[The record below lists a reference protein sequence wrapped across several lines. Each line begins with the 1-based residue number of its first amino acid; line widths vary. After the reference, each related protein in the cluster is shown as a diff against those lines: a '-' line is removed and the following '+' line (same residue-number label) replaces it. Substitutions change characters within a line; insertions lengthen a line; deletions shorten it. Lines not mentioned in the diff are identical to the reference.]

1 MSTYGEIVYMI
12 LDEVK
17 GMSDDFTYNEEH
29 ILYLIDKTRALLL
42 KQRYSDIKKQIPYAN
57 YQTIYVTAKESAL
70 ADDALY
76 TSAKYLKT
84 DSKIPEILTIA
95 TPRVFTTDYY
105 QGEITYISRDRMRYV
120 GYNKY
125 LKNIIYCSL
134 HPDKYLYFKSFNDKL
149 LEVKNI
155 NFTAVFQSSL
165 EALKMYQNKQEVL
178 DTEFPMEES
187 LIQPLIE
194 IVVNELTNA
203 IYKPEDTTNNAKD
216 DLEGLAVKT
225 SK

>member
-57 YQTIYVTAKESAL
+57 YQTIYVTTKESAL

-84 DSKIPEILTIA
+84 DSKIPEILPIA

-165 EALKMYQNKQEVL
+165 EALKLYQNKQEVL

-194 IVVNELTNA
+194 LVINELTNA

>member
-57 YQTIYVTAKESAL
+57 YQTIYVTTKESAL

-165 EALKMYQNKQEVL
+165 EALKLYQNKQEVL

-194 IVVNELTNA
+194 LVVNELTNA

>member
-57 YQTIYVTAKESAL
+57 YQTIYVTTKESAL

-84 DSKIPEILTIA
+84 DSKIPEILPIA

-105 QGEITYISRDRMRYV
+105 QGEVTYISRDRMRYV

-165 EALKMYQNKQEVL
+165 EALKLYQNKQEVL

-194 IVVNELTNA
+194 LVVNELTNA
-203 IYKPEDTTNNAKD
+203 IYRPEDTTNNAKD

>member
-57 YQTIYVTAKESAL
+57 YQTIYVTTKESAL

-84 DSKIPEILTIA
+84 DDKIPEILPIA

-105 QGEITYISRDRMRYV
+105 QGEITYVSRDRMRYV

-165 EALKMYQNKQEVL
+165 EALKLYQNKQEVL

-187 LIQPLIE
+187 LIQPLVE
-194 IVVNELTNA
+194 LVVKELTNA